1 MSLIMN
7 PSSAVTS
14 GAVSTLTGNTGGP
27 VGPLIGNINIVGSG
41 GVNVA
46 GNPGTSTLT
55 ITAAGSVATSYVE
68 DSGSAIPSGNILNI
82 VGGTGIVTS
91 GSGNT
96 VTIAATGTTNLNYR
110 NVPASDSPYT
120 VLTTNDFLSAAV
132 SGGAVTILLPS
143 TPVLG
148 KVYIIKDREG
158 LAATNNITVTTV
170 GGITNIDAAP
180 TYVMNTAYESIN
192 VIGNGTTYEVY

>member
-1 MSLIMN
+1 MSLIIN
-7 PSSAVTS
+7 PSTS
-14 GAVSTLTGNTGGP
+14 SSTGSVSTLTGNSGGA
-27 VGPLIGNINIVGSG
+27 VGPTLGNINIVGSG
-41 GVNVA
+41 GVSVA

-55 ITAAGSVATSYVE
+55 ITAAGSVATTYNE
-68 DSGSAIPSGNILNI
+68 DSGSATPAANILNI

-96 VTIAATGTTNLNYR
+96 VTISTTGTTNLTYR
-110 NVPASDSPYT
+110 NVPTGDSPYT
-120 VLTTNDFLSAAV
+120 VLTTDDYLSAAV
-132 SGGAVTILLPS
+132 SGGPVTIRLPS

-170 GGITNIDAAP
+170 GGVTNIDAAP
-180 TYVMNTAYESIN
+180 TFVMNTAYESIN